1 MFLLKKVGEIK
12 DPVHGYIHFTEI
24 EKSVIDSAPFQRL
37 RRIKQLA
44 AAELTYPGAVHS
56 RFIHSI
62 GVMHISGLI
71 GTHLLEK
78 GYISREEVQELRLAG
93 LLHDVGHGPFSH
105 VYEDILDKYGNL
117 THEDLSQKIV
127 KETEIGDILE
137 KYGYSK
143 RKISELAVGKAEKND
158 KKFLNQVIAGHF
170 SADIIDYLLRDSYF
184 AGVEYGKIDLY
195 RLIDSLDLVGD
206 NIAADYSGAFGVLE
220 SYIIARIEMFNVVY
234 FHRAVRA
241 ANVMISRCM
250 DFAHEKLG
258 LYPLK
263 SLEDFLQLD
272 DYKVLVGLESL
283 KNEKEEKLSK
293 SYKIFSNLRERKLL
307 KSTYEAI
314 IHQKDNLLTN
324 LINKQSIRRKIE
336 SEIGDEAKIDPD
348 YVIIDVPQVPSV
360 PVNPIERKRSE
371 ILVYKR
377 TGEEVVAYRIK
388 ELSPLLATLSEFIDI
403 VRVYTLPEY
412 RESVIK
418 VCEKLFGRRSIS
430 EKISM

>member
-24 EKSVIDSAPFQRL
+24 EKSIIDSAPFQRL

-44 AAELTYPGAVHS
+44 VAELTYPGAVHS
-56 RFIHSI
+56 RFLHSI
-62 GVMHISGLI
+62 GVMHVSGLI
-71 GTHLLEK
+71 GNHLLEK
-78 GYISREEVQELRLAG
+78 GYISRDEVQELRLAG

-105 VYEDILDKYGNL
+105 VYEDILDKYSNL
-117 THEDLSQKIV
+117 THEDLSQRIIR
-127 KETEIGDILE
+127 ETEIGDILE
-137 KYGYSK
+137 KHGYSK
-143 RKISELAVGKAEKND
+143 RKISELAVGKLEKN

-170 SADIIDYLLRDSYF
+170 SSDIMDYLLRDSYF
-184 AGVEYGKIDLY
+184 AGVEYGKIDLF
-195 RLIDSLDLVGD
+195 RLIESLDLVGN

-241 ANVMISRCM
+241 ANIMISRCM

-293 SYKIFSNLRERKLL
+293 SYKIFSNLKERRLF
-307 KSTYEAI
+307 KSTYEVV
-314 IHQKDNLLTN
+314 IHQRNNFLTN
-324 LINKQSIRRKIE
+324 LINKQSIRKKIE
-336 SEIGDEAKIDPD
+336 SEIGDEAGIDSD
-348 YVIIDVPQVPSV
+348 YIVIDVPQVPSV

-371 ILVYKR
+371 ILVYRK
-377 TGEEVVAYRIK
+377 TPEGIVTQKIK
-388 ELSPLLATLSEFIDI
+388 DISPLLATLSEFIDI
-403 VRVYTLPEY
+403 VRVYTLPEH
-412 RESVIK
+412 RDKVIR
-418 VCEKLFGRRSIS
+418 VCERLFGRKSIS